1 MGEKSNPN
9 GRNTTETLK
18 SKMKHRMPMF
28 HLLKVLIINALC
40 YENETWNKKRLKV
53 NIMYAYVRA
62 RKERVLTSRQRVLTW
77 GRRVPASALPSWGSM
92 PQLGNKKMYCIC
104 LSRHRALTSK
114 CRRGDASP
122 PGEDAL
128 PAGEDAFFTRAY
140 VRVHNIYLETFFVPC
155 FIFITQHIDNQY
167 FQKMKHWHSMFHF

>member
-1 MGEKSNPN
+1 MGLFHAYIYRCAYSTRIYIDRYAGDASPLG
-9 GRNTTETLK
+9 GR
-18 SKMKHRMPMF
+18 
-28 HLLKVLIINALC
+28 I
-40 YENETWNKKRLKV
+40 
-53 NIMYAYVRA
+53 
-62 RKERVLTSRQRVLTW
+62 LTW
-77 GRRVPASALPSWGSM
+77 GRRVLASALPSWGSM

-128 PAGEDAFFTRAY
+128 HSGGDTFLTRAY

-155 FIFITQHIDNQY
+155 FIFITQCIDNQY
-167 FQKMKHWHSMFHF
+167 FQEMKHWHSMFHF

>member
-1 MGEKSNPN
+1 MGLFHAYIYRCAYSTRIYIYRYAGDASPLG
-9 GRNTTETLK
+9 GR
-18 SKMKHRMPMF
+18 
-28 HLLKVLIINALC
+28 I
-40 YENETWNKKRLKV
+40 
-53 NIMYAYVRA
+53 
-62 RKERVLTSRQRVLTW
+62 LTW
-77 GRRVPASALPSWGSM
+77 GRRVLASALPSWGSM

-128 PAGEDAFFTRAY
+128 HSGEDTFLTRAY

-155 FIFITQHIDNQY
+155 FIFITQCIDNQY
-167 FQKMKHWHSMFHF
+167 FQEMKHWHSMFHF